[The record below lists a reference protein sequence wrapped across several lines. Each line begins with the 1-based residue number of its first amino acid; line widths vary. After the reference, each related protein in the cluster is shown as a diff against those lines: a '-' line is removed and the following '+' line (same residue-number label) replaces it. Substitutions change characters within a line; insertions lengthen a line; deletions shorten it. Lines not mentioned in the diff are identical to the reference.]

1 MVTAKANV
9 GFPSVKI
16 MPNSPSDDQTVI
28 PFSFDDSEY
37 LEKMQE
43 FTKTNELSD
52 ISYFDQNSNSDLRLI
67 SGFYNR
73 MFENTELFT
82 DPDFQLSNCNFTLYL
97 MYGKKSTPLV
107 ARITDGQTEVELTS
121 RPNEKT
127 AESDLDFVIKNIVS
141 YKYYIVENG
150 AYLTNKLLELQA
162 LMDYNNTKTDEAFN
176 SINCLILLLSNFP
189 KIEGFEEEYE
199 NNHTAN
205 DSLLTYFEKGIFNR
219 VNTGLNT
226 GFIEAVMQNL
236 ITYGLVDPAFNI
248 YDTLKIT
255 QLNVFEWYTG
265 RHIKRTLAEIIDQDY
280 SENDVITDQELLS
293 FFQNPRNETS
303 TIASDYNSGAVYAAR
318 SSEEFSPFYVKS
330 GDSVVTHVELALQ
343 YIPERRN
350 VGWFDSFGEKAKLAY
365 NKATLTYKSSQT
377 LGRLYMEY
385 NNDITNV
392 TPYLDND
399 APIPTTW
406 EEIRN
411 VFSALSLA
419 VRCREGSYISDFT
432 SSCYLTPEDVSKT
445 TSIINILT
453 IDSGTQLAV
462 FDLPFW
468 LGSIP
473 TGNAVTGAVI
483 TTVLVVG
490 SILIFKHVPAAG
502 QMAKAVRWGIRIL
515 RASLGAAGTY
525 MTFVLALEAAGAL
538 ESVSGYFMNIDWYNV
553 FRMSD

>member
-107 ARITDGQTEVELTS
+107 AKITDGQTEVELTS
-121 RPNEKT
+121 RPSEKT
-127 AESDLDFVIKNIVS
+127 AKSDLDFVIKNIVS

-162 LMDYNNTKTDEAFN
+162 LMDYNGTKTNDAFN
-176 SINCLILLLSNFP
+176 DINCLILLLSNFS

-205 DSLLTYFEKGIFNR
+205 DSLLTYFEKGIFTD
-219 VNTGLNT
+219 VNTGLIT
-226 GFIEAVMQNL
+226 GDIESVMQNL

-248 YDTLKIT
+248 YNTLKIT

-265 RHIKRTLAEIIDQDY
+265 QHVSKTLAEIIDSY
-280 SENDVITDQELLS
+280 SNNSVITDQELVS
-293 FFQNPRNETS
+293 FFQNPRNKIEAITPDETNQ
-303 TIASDYNSGAVYAAR
+303 NSVYTAR

-343 YIPERRN
+343 YVPQVID
-350 VGWFDSFGEKAKLAY
+350 GAWGEKAKLAY
-365 NKATLTYKSSQT
+365 NQATLTYKSSQT

-385 NNDITNV
+385 NNDLNSFA
-392 TPYLDND
+392 PYLED

-406 EEIRN
+406 DQIRN
-411 VFSALSLA
+411 LFSALSLA
-419 VRCREGSYISDFT
+419 VRCNEGSYISELT

-453 IDSGTQLAV
+453 IDKSTQLAV

-468 LGSIP
+468 LGEAPS
-473 TGNAVTGAVI
+473 GNVWVGVGL
-483 TTVLVVG
+483 TVLVIAG
-490 SILIFKHVPAAG
+490 TIALIHFVPAAG
-502 QMAKAVRWGIRIL
+502 TLAKAVKFSISMFISATGTAGIIL
-515 RASLGAAGTY
+515 TFLGVAT
-525 MTFVLALEAAGAL
+525 ALNTI
-538 ESVSGYFMNIDWYNV
+538 SNYFINISWAELP
-553 FRMSD
+553 MPWSD